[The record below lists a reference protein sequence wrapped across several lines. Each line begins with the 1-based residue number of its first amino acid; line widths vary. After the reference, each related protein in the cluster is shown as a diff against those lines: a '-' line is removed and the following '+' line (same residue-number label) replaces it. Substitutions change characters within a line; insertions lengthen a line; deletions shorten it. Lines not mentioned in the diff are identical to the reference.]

1 MILKRRLRAIIIE
14 KSMRWG
20 IREQQRL
27 FLIEFSI
34 TVIWELAMSYSYL
47 SGPGQPNVK
56 VSTGKG
62 QSVAGC
68 AIGILVLDLRYPLFP
83 GNVANATTW
92 DFPVLY
98 KILEG
103 AGAEIFDAD
112 PSILEKVVRGGREL
126 TQQGVRAIIGSCG
139 YFANYQKEA
148 AKSIDAPV
156 FMSSLLQVPII
167 LSALRPDQKL
177 GILCAFKGGLTPHLL
192 EQVGINDPS
201 RLALAGAQDLPEFQN
216 LLNCT
221 GSFNSHKL
229 EQELVDLAKHLVQQ
243 NSDIGAILLECSDM
257 PPYAHAIQE
266 AVRMPVFDFV
276 TLVNWVQNAVVRRPF
291 FGFI

>member
-1 MILKRRLRAIIIE
+1 
-14 KSMRWG
+14 
-20 IREQQRL
+20 
-27 FLIEFSI
+27 
-34 TVIWELAMSYSYL
+34 MSYSYL
-47 SGPGQPNVK
+47 SGPGQPNTK
-56 VSTGKG
+56 VSTGNR
-62 QSVAGC
+62 QSIAGC

-103 AGAEIFDAD
+103 AGAEIFKAD
-112 PSILEKVVRGGREL
+112 PSILDKVIKAGSEL
-126 TQQGVRAIIGSCG
+126 EEQGVRAIIGSCG

-148 AKSIDAPV
+148 ANALDVPV

-167 LSALRPDQKL
+167 LGALRPDQKL
-177 GILCAFKGGLTPHLL
+177 GIICAFKSGLTPQLFG
-192 EQVGINDPS
+192 QVGIKDTS
-201 RLALAGAQDLPEFQN
+201 RLAVAGAQDLPEFQN

-221 GSFNSHKL
+221 GSFNSHEL
-229 EQELVDLAKHLVQQ
+229 EQELVELAKQFVKQ
-243 NSDIGAILLECSDM
+243 NTEIGAILLECSDM
-257 PPYAHAIQE
+257 PPYAHAVQE
-266 AVRMPVFDFV
+266 AIRMPVFDFV